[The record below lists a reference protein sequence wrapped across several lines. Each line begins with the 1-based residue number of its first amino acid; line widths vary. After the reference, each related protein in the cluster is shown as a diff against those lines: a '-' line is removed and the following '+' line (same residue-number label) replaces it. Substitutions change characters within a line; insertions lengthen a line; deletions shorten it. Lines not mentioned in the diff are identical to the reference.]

1 MSYHIVADSC
11 CDLPEAARRD
21 PHFEIVSLT
30 LEIGDYRIQDDE
42 NFDQSD
48 FIRRV
53 AACPHPAKTACP
65 SPEAYMR
72 AYDNPAEDI
81 YVVTLSSHL
90 SGSYNAA
97 ILGRELYLEEHPE
110 KNIHV
115 VDALSSCC
123 GEAQIALRIQELC
136 EEGKSFE
143 EVVTE
148 AEAFRDGMLTL
159 FVLDNL
165 DTLRK
170 NGRLTGVKSL
180 VASTLNVKPVMAGDR
195 GVIVQKGQ
203 GIGTRKALV
212 KMVEILQK
220 EAKDTITKR
229 LMITHV
235 NCYERAMTVL
245 DMILARMKFR
255 DAIVVDAA
263 GVSTVYAG
271 DGGIVVTC

>member
-11 CDLPEAARRD
+11 CDLPDFARRD
-21 PHFEIVSLT
+21 PHFEIVPLT

-42 NFDQSD
+42 HFDQLD
-48 FIRRV
+48 FIARV

-65 SPEAYMR
+65 SPERYMR
-72 AYDNPAEDI
+72 AYAHEAEDI

-97 ILGRELYLEEHPE
+97 ILGRELYLEEYPE

-123 GEAQIALRIQELC
+123 GEAQIALKIQELC
-136 EEGKSFE
+136 EEGKPFE
-143 EVVTE
+143 EVVRE
-148 AEAFRDGMLTL
+148 AEAYRDEMMTL

-170 NGRLTGVKSL
+170 NGRLTGVKSI

-203 GIGTRKALV
+203 GIGTRKALI

-220 EAKDTITKR
+220 EAKDTISKR

-245 DMILARMKFR
+245 DMILARCKFR